1 LKKIKEIISNLF
13 IGLAGGCLILTLI
26 SIFAFSLGYEGYIS
40 DFMANYVKYSFVAM
54 VIGVGF
60 SLPSIVYEREDLSM
74 PLKVLIHMGTG
85 MTVYFLAVLYAGWI
99 PASLG
104 IGALIISLL
113 IGISIAVVIWFGF
126 YLYYREEALKINKQI
141 KKMNQ

>member
-1 LKKIKEIISNLF
+1 LH
-13 IGLAGGCLILTLI
+13 
-26 SIFAFSLGYEGYIS
+26 FSLGYDGYIS

-85 MTVYFLAVLYAGWI
+85 MIVYFLAVLYAGWI